1 MLRIKDNEQRLVE
14 KKQEGGFI
22 EYSHNNNDYL
32 MRIIEYWG
40 WRTGGKYLVIRASPP
55 RRRRNRAGNR
65 ARARADN
72 QSVRNEIE
80 RFARYYIANL
90 AYLSFN
96 TSR

>member
-40 WRTGGKYLVIRASPP
+40 WRTGGKYLVIRA
-55 RRRRNRAGNR
+55 REEK
-65 ARARADN
+65 
-72 QSVRNEIE
+72 QSGKQSGSESGSGKQSESGKQSGKQSEE
-80 RFARYYIANL
+80 REKRK
-90 AYLSFN
+90 
-96 TSR
+96 